1 VNFNPNWPLP
11 DDYLLEL
18 GRMVSVW
25 GSLESTTALAIA
37 RLAGYDSPT
46 DPRALTMV
54 AHSNFQQRV
63 DMALSTC
70 RMARMRKHITYV
82 LLTYAARR
90 SSIAFPVT
98 ASHASKACLR
108 ACRFCCAFVLYRQC
122 INRLLT

>member
-1 VNFNPNWPLP
+1 MNFNPNWPLP

-63 DMALSTC
+63 DIVSALC
-70 RMARMRKHITYV
+70 GQLV
-82 LLTYAARR
+82 EE
-90 SSIAFPVT
+90 
-98 ASHASKACLR
+98 
-108 ACRFCCAFVLYRQC
+108 
-122 INRLLT
+122 